1 MFFALK
7 TQMSKELIQAQIDA
21 IKVAAKELRHQ
32 RQTGDT
38 SGTADVKQVIDS
50 AVAFLEGLKDSELFA
65 KKRPGSAATY
75 KQSFEIIKEQ
85 MPVYEEA
92 PITTLAQLRFLLEDL
107 KDEPSGGRR
116 KTRRR
121 RFSRRRTSK
130 K

>member
-1 MFFALK
+1 MA
-7 TQMSKELIQAQIDA
+7 KELIQAQLNA
-21 IKVAAKELRHQ
+21 IIVAVRELRQQ

-50 AVAFLEGLKDSELFA
+50 AVAFLEGLKDSDLFA
-65 KKRPGSAATY
+65 KKRPGSASTY

-85 MPVYEEA
+85 MPMYTS
-92 PITTLAQLRFLLEDL
+92 PISTLTQLRFLLEEL

-116 KTRRR
+116 RRKTRRGKV
-121 RFSRRRTSK
+121 SRKRTSK

>member
-1 MFFALK
+1 
-7 TQMSKELIQAQIDA
+7 MSKELIQAQIDA
-21 IKVAAKELRHQ
+21 IIVAAKELRHQ
-32 RQTGDT
+32 RQTGDR

-50 AVAFLEGLKDSELFA
+50 AVAFLDGLVDSELFA

-85 MPVYEEA
+85 MPAYKES

-116 KTRRR
+116 KTRRQKVR
-121 RFSRRRTSK
+121 KTRKRSVYRSRSRY
-130 K
+130 

>member
-1 MFFALK
+1 
-7 TQMSKELIQAQIDA
+7 MSKELIQAQIDA

-32 RQTGDT
+32 RQTGDR

-50 AVAFLEGLKDSELFA
+50 AVAFLDGLEDSDLFA

-85 MPVYEEA
+85 MPSYET

-107 KDEPSGGRR
+107 KDEPTGGRR

-121 RFSRRRTSK
+121 KLSRRRTSK